1 VSASGVYAL
10 LGQPVAGNP
19 TRQMVEAAWRAAG
32 VDAQYVD
39 LEVEPAALPDA
50 FRGLRALGFDGGHVT
65 RPHKIAAVALVDR
78 LTPSA
83 AAVGAVNCLRR
94 EDDGLAGDNTDGKGF
109 LAALRAV
116 TDPEG
121 VHAAV
126 LGAGGAARAVAVEL
140 ALAGA
145 GRITVVSRSPAP
157 GRELAGTLREL
168 GTPAD
173 AAAFGEAYAV
183 GADVGVLVNGTSAG
197 QEDADDAPPVDWSS
211 AAPGLVAADVV
222 ITPGTR
228 FLREAAAAGARPL
241 DGLGMLVEQAVV
253 GLRWWQDLDADRAAM
268 HAAVRAAL
276 GLDGAA

>member
-1 VSASGVYAL
+1 MTSSGVYAL

-19 TRQMVEAAWRAAG
+19 TRQMVEAAWGAAG
-32 VDAQYVD
+32 VAAQYVD

-50 FRGLRALGFDGGHVT
+50 FRGLRALGFAGGHVT

-94 EDDGLAGDNTDGKGF
+94 EGDDLAGDNTDGKGF
-109 LAALRAV
+109 LASLRTAADPAGAHAV
-116 TDPEG
+116 
-121 VHAAV
+121 V

-145 GRITVVSRSPAP
+145 ARVTVVSRSAP
-157 GRELAGTLREL
+157 PGQELAGTLREL
-168 GTPAD
+168 GSAAD
-173 AAAFGEAYAV
+173 AVPFGEGYVV
-183 GADVGVLVNGTSAG
+183 GAGVRIVVNCTSAG
-197 QEDADDAPPVDWSS
+197 QEDPDDAPPVDWSS

-228 FLREAAAAGARPL
+228 FLREAADAGAQPL

-253 GLRWWQDLDADRAAM
+253 GLRWWQELDPDRAAM

-276 GLDGAA
+276 GLDGLA

>member
-1 VSASGVYAL
+1 VATSGVYAL

-19 TRQMVEAAWRAAG
+19 TRQMVEAAWQAAD
-32 VDAQYVD
+32 VAAQYVD
-39 LEVEPAALPDA
+39 LEVEPAALADA

-94 EDDGLAGDNTDGKGF
+94 EGAELAGDNTDGKGF
-109 LAALRAV
+109 LASLRTVADPAGAHAV
-116 TDPEG
+116 
-121 VHAAV
+121 V

-145 GRITVVSRSPAP
+145 VRVTVVSRSAAP
-157 GRELAGTLREL
+157 GQELAGTLREL
-168 GTPAD
+168 GTAAD
-173 AAAFGEAYAV
+173 AVSFGAAYAV
-183 GADVGVLVNGTSAG
+183 GPDVAVLANCTSAG
-197 QEDADDAPPVDWSS
+197 QEDPDDAPPVDWSS
-211 AAPGLVAADVV
+211 AGPGLVAADVV

-228 FLREAAAAGARPL
+228 FLRDAAAAGARPL

-253 GLRWWQDLDADRAAM
+253 GLRWWQDLEPDRAAM
-268 HAAVRAAL
+268 RAAVRAAL
-276 GLDGAA
+276 GLDGPA